1 MFAICVVHVTNNVT
15 IILQLKNFKS
25 FLFQGLLFVMEG
37 FPYKELK
44 VCGFLTTWRFK
55 GYMTIE
61 KPIFEST
68 YKGKGGWYG
77 KSST

>member
-1 MFAICVVHVTNNVT
+1 
-15 IILQLKNFKS
+15 
-25 FLFQGLLFVMEG
+25 MEG